1 MNEYNDRLILIK
13 GKHLLSIHSSNQND
27 YGFVK
32 ANINIPWKC
41 SYIKYFVSAIKTKA
55 NIMLTTTEDS
65 IEYSINETG
74 QPIHIPFEDR
84 YAYNINELVKY
95 LNQHQMDE
103 GNNRIDPPPLTFE
116 YNTNRTLS
124 IKASKDIT
132 IKSVTHRGQLV
143 TGLFHTTFPITLTA
157 NSSYVIKDAPI
168 FDFANKLYLTSLQGN
183 AVYSSIGDQEYTP
196 SDIATIN
203 TMIIDNAPIIINFEQ
218 MSKPIKIKTNMDS
231 LKYLEMRLVDFQ
243 YQPVI
248 LMSPLFVTLKIK
260 PSYDPEVKDVTS

>member
-1 MNEYNDRLILIK
+1 M
-13 GKHLLSIHSSNQND
+13 LLSIHSSNQND

-41 SYIKYFVSAIKTKA
+41 SYIKYFVSAINTKA
-55 NIMLTTTEDS
+55 NIMLTTTDDS

-74 QPIHIPFEDR
+74 KPIHIPFEDR
-84 YAYNINELVKY
+84 YTYNINELVKY

-103 GNNRIDPPPLTFE
+103 ENNCLDPPPLTFE

-124 IKASKDIT
+124 IKASKDVT

-157 NSSYVIKDAPI
+157 NSSYVIKD
-168 FDFANKLYLTSLQGN
+168 KLYLTSLQGN

-196 SDIATIN
+196 SVIATID

-218 MSKPIKIKTNMDS
+218 MSKPIKIKTNTDS

-248 LMSPLFVTLKIK
+248 LKSPLFVTLKIK
-260 PSYDPEVKDVTS
+260 PSYDPDVKDISS